1 MKNKAKIFNDWCVR
15 ATCITTVFILWGCS
29 SGAHVVPSV
38 SIPDPLIDPFPKTV
52 GIYYPPELK
61 EKVHEEE
68 RARQKYVVELGSN
81 QKQVFDSSL
90 GGLFEEL
97 VSLESATP
105 EDAEVDGIFVP
116 EIVGVILATPADTG
130 QDYYEVQIRYRI
142 ELFDPNGDEI
152 YYWVINAY
160 GKVHRRDYGSVMERT
175 SDALQQATENA
186 LRDASTQIIER
197 FNPQSRPDVVSNWL
211 STSRNK

>member
-1 MKNKAKIFNDWCVR
+1 MKNKVIISIDWCVR
-15 ATCITTVFILWGCS
+15 AICVSAVFVLLGCS

-38 SIPDPLIDPFPKTV
+38 SIPDPLIDSFPMTV

-68 RARQKYVVELGSN
+68 RARQKFVVELGSN
-81 QKQVFDSSL
+81 QEQVFNSSL

-116 EIVGVILATPADTG
+116 QIVGVILATPADTG
-130 QDYYEVQIRYRI
+130 QDYFEVQIRYRI
-142 ELFDPNGDEI
+142 QLFDPNGDEI
-152 YYWVINAY
+152 CFWVINAY

-197 FNPQSRPDVVSNWL
+197 FSPKRRPDVVSNWL
-211 STSRNK
+211 KY